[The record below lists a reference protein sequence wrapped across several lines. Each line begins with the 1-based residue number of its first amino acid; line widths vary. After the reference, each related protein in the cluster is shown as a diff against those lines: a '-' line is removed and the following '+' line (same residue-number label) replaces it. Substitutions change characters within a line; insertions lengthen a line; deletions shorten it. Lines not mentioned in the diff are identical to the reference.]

1 MKFGQSAGELLLRFM
16 NPEPSESQ
24 SEPDTELT
32 FSPREVEV
40 IKLLAAGASTTEAA
54 VQLFLS
60 EYTVRDYISTIM
72 RRLNAKNR
80 TEVAVKA
87 IRMGIID

>member
-1 MKFGQSAGELLLRFM
+1 MEFI
-16 NPEPSESQ
+16 NPETSVTKMDSNLKI
-24 SEPDTELT
+24 S
-32 FSPREVEV
+32 FSSREVDF
-40 IKLLAAGASTTEAA
+40 IKSVAAEASTTKAA
-54 VQLFLS
+54 VQP
-60 EYTVRDYISTIM
+60 VRDYISTIV